1 MPGQGNNH
9 RMKTN
14 PSGRKPAEMA
24 HAGIRPIRLGA
35 RGPLSR
41 LASAR
46 SLIATMALFLAGSL
60 LLFPTLGLNEQ
71 PGQSAKAGES
81 RAVQS
86 DQDAYGAVYDQA
98 DYLDSLILN
107 RSYDPDA
114 EVAAPEVTPGVT
126 LPPDSLPVT
135 SPSPFPKVYDAS
147 GVPQEYLAVEDFLDL
162 EATCY
167 VQVRQA
173 NVRAMPN
180 TRSAILD
187 TLTLGDKVAVTG
199 LGLDWS
205 KIQMAGGATG
215 YVLSSLLTT
224 DVVLKPTPTP
234 KPVSRPRVTPSPVG
248 SSLTAAQK
256 QAIIDLARSLIGVRY
271 VYGHESPSEGFDCS
285 GFTSYIYKTLFNI
298 TLSRSAKDQSRNGVA
313 VSSADIEIG
322 DIICFDWDSPYGVC
336 DHVGLYIGNGQYIH
350 AAHSRG
356 EVVQSTVNFSRN
368 PIVSIRRII
377 Y

>member
-1 MPGQGNNH
+1 
-9 RMKTN
+9 MKTN
-14 PSGRKPAEMA
+14 QGGKNPNEKVN
-24 HAGIRPIRLGA
+24 AGIRLIRLGA
-35 RGPLSR
+35 RGRFNR

-46 SLIATMALFLAGSL
+46 SLVATLAMFLAGSL
-60 LLFPTLGLNEQ
+60 LLFPTLGLNGQ
-71 PGQSAKAGES
+71 TGQSAATNDSQATTADRE
-81 RAVQS
+81 
-86 DQDAYGAVYDQA
+86 DYGAIYDEA

-107 RSYDPDA
+107 RSYDPDGT
-114 EVAAPEVTPGVT
+114 VATPEPATGV
-126 LPPDSLPVT
+126 DLPVV
-135 SPSPFPKVYDAS
+135 SPSPYPKTYDRS
-147 GVPQEYLAVEDFLDL
+147 GVPQEYLAVEDFLTV

-173 NVRAMPN
+173 NVRALPN
-180 TRSAILD
+180 TSAAILN
-187 TLTLGDKVAVTG
+187 TLTLGDKVTVVA

-205 KIQMAGGATG
+205 QIKLAGSATG
-215 YVLSSLLTT
+215 FVLSSLITT

-234 KPVSRPRVTPSPVG
+234 KPVSKPHVTPSPVG
-248 SSLTAAQK
+248 SSLTDAQK
-256 QAIIDLARSLIGVRY
+256 QAIIDLARSLIGIRY

-285 GFTSYIYKTLFNI
+285 GFTSYIYKTLFSI

-322 DIICFDWDSPYGVC
+322 DIICFDWDSPHGVC

-377 Y
+377 H